1 MEWMGWFS
9 FFIILCYSSYP
20 GKVKRLEKKVKKFE
34 RNQKGEG
41 SMSKIISSLV
51 GQVCKIR
58 SEEAI
63 FESLECNC
71 TILEVD
77 DEWVK
82 ILHTNKKGD
91 TKIKILRIEDI
102 KNIEFV
108 ENNIK

>member
-1 MEWMGWFS
+1 MGWFS

-34 RNQKGEG
+34 RNKKGEG

-51 GQVCKIR
+51 GQVCKIE
-58 SEEAI
+58 SEEVI

-102 KNIEFV
+102 KNIELV

>member
-9 FFIILCYSSYP
+9 FIILLCYSSYP

-34 RNQKGEG
+34 RNKKGEG

-51 GQVCKIR
+51 GQVCKIE
-58 SEEAI
+58 SEEDI
-63 FESLECNC
+63 FEDF

-77 DEWVK
+77 DEWIK
-82 ILHTNKKGD
+82 ISNTNKKGN
-91 TKIKILRIEDI
+91 TKITILRVEDI
-102 KNIEFV
+102 KNIELV